1 LMRTSA
7 WRRAAL
13 SVESV
18 QKYAPL
24 VPWRSCMKNKYDMLI
39 IGGGPAG
46 AIAAKTAVEKGLS
59 VCLVEKRPAIGA
71 PVRCAEGLGKEALHE
86 FIDPDPKWISAEMT
100 GASIVAPDGFL
111 MKLESKFAGSKVGY
125 ILDRKVFD
133 RELVW
138 RAAEAGADVAVKS
151 RASAPIMENG
161 CVKGAKIESCGK
173 VSEIVA
179 EIVIA
184 ADGVE
189 SKFSRWCGIDTTV
202 PVREIMSSVQ
212 YVLADIDIDQQST
225 VFYLG
230 NEIAPEGYLWVFP
243 KGDRIANVGI
253 GISGKKS
260 GEGHRAKDYLERFVK
275 KTFPCG
281 KPIEYIAGGV
291 SVCRPLDCTVTDG
304 LIIAGDAARVVDP
317 LTGGGIYNGMYTGK
331 LAAEVA
337 AECIG
342 TCDVSK
348 TALMKYDKTWR
359 ASKMGKSIERNY
371 HIKEYLIRQP
381 DKKLNEIIHSVSKL
395 NLSDFTT
402 LSLIKEIIQVNPKL
416 MIELGTLAASIR

>member
-1 LMRTSA
+1 
-7 WRRAAL
+7 
-13 SVESV
+13 
-18 QKYAPL
+18 
-24 VPWRSCMKNKYDMLI
+24 MKNNYDVLV

-59 VCLVEKRPAIGA
+59 ACIVEKRPAIGA
-71 PVRCAEGLGKEALHE
+71 PIRCAEGIGKEALCE
-86 FIDPDPKWISAEMT
+86 FIDPNPCWISAEMT
-100 GASIVAPDGFL
+100 GAGIVAPDGFL
-111 MKLESKFAGSKVGY
+111 MELESKLAGNKVGY
-125 ILDRKVFD
+125 ILDRKFFD

-161 CVKGAKIESCGK
+161 CVKGAKVECCGTVTK
-173 VSEIVA
+173 VTASV
-179 EIVIA
+179 VIA

-212 YVLADIDIDQQST
+212 YLMADIDINPHIT

-230 NEIAPEGYLWVFP
+230 NEVAPEGYLWVFP
-243 KGDRIANVGI
+243 KGERCANVGI

-260 GEGHRAKDYLERFVK
+260 GEGHRAKDYLDRFAK
-275 KTFPCG
+275 KTFPGG

-291 SVCRPLDCTVTDG
+291 SVCRPLDCTVADG

-317 LTGGGIYNGMYTGK
+317 LTGGGIYNGMFTGR

-342 TCDVSK
+342 VCDVSK
-348 TALMKYDKTWR
+348 NALMKYDKTWR
-359 ASKMGKSIERNY
+359 ASKMGKAIERNY

-381 DKKLNEIIHSVSKL
+381 DAKLNEIIHSVSKL
-395 NLSDFTT
+395 NLKDFST
-402 LSLIKEIIQVNPKL
+402 LSLIKEIIRVNPKL
-416 MIELGTLAASIR
+416 MLDLGALAASIR